1 MGGKWSM
8 FWSFK
13 YLMDASGTDEAKR
26 WSFRLETMVGSGKE
40 RSWIRDVCVDNH
52 ELVGYKENK

>member
-1 MGGKWSM
+1 M

-40 RSWIRDVCVDNH
+40 RSWIRDVYVDNH